1 MKQGETSPAGE
12 GAAQSETRGFLE
24 ALFAGKPHE
33 LYVLLWTL
41 PEKQSHW
48 FQNVEGAIQF
58 AESLRERDLYVG
70 VGLSC
75 QDYGSARR
83 CLSNEVA
90 GIVGLWA
97 DLDLKSDAHPK
108 AALPATI
115 EDAMKILPEQLPPTF
130 VVRTGNGAHAW
141 WLFREPLIFESD
153 EERRD
158 VGNLALRWQSLLRLN
173 AAACGWAF
181 DRLADLARVLRVP
194 GTQNCK
200 DPANPK
206 PIEIHLQTDRRYN
219 PSDLAE
225 FLEDQGIPDAEEQDR
240 TAQAWKEKFADKPLA
255 IDPSATVPEDLLG
268 RYMETDPRFKK
279 TWLRQRED
287 LKDQSQSGYDLAL
300 ANFGFEAGLSEQQVV
315 ELIIHHRRI
324 HGQRPR
330 TRLDYFQRTIAKAFK
345 RNENT
350 TPTKSFE
357 APVEEPGQPS
367 PQTKPDSATARALLC
382 EQISNA
388 IGVRVLRIVK
398 VAGQE
403 PTYRVELEAA
413 KIGFASVDK
422 LVGQQSFRMKIA
434 SAVDHLVPRM
444 PPKVW
449 DRVAQMMLNALTVE
463 DGGDEADLV
472 GAARMYVER
481 YLSETPFIDAE
492 KDQSY
497 QTRFKPA
504 VYDGQIAIRSHDLQQ
519 HINKAWG
526 ENRAIKEVTAMLSAL
541 GASSTRLKRTRLRD
555 QSRWLLPSSEFA
567 PDAYVGASGER
578 CDARPS

>member
-1 MKQGETSPAGE
+1 MTALTANATASGDVAL
-12 GAAQSETRGFLE
+12 FLE
-24 ALFAGKPHE
+24 ALFAGKPDE
-33 LYVLLWTL
+33 LHILLWTL
-41 PEKQSHW
+41 PEKRSNW
-48 FQNVEGAIQF
+48 FQNVDSAIQF
-58 AESLRERDLYVG
+58 AESLRQHDLYVG
-70 VGLSC
+70 VGLSG
-75 QDYGSARR
+75 QDYGESRR
-83 CLSNEVA
+83 CPSNEVA

-115 EDAMKILPEQLPPTF
+115 DDAIKILPEQFPPTF

-141 WLFREPLIFESD
+141 WLFREPLIFASD
-153 EERRD
+153 EERAEAA
-158 VGNLALRWQSLLRLN
+158 NLALRWQSLLRLN
-173 AAACGWAF
+173 ASAHGWSF

-200 DPANPK
+200 SPASPK
-206 PIEIHLQTDRRYN
+206 TVEIYSQTDRHYN

-225 FLEDQGIPDAEEQDR
+225 YLDDQEIPDDEAQEKAAQTW
-240 TAQAWKEKFADKPLA
+240 TARLSDKPLA
-255 IDPSATVPEDLLG
+255 VNPSATVSDELLG
-268 RYMETDPRFKK
+268 KYMESDPRFKK
-279 TWLRQRED
+279 TWLRQRDD
-287 LKDQSQSGYDLAL
+287 LKDQSQSGYDMAL
-300 ANFGFEAGLSEQQVV
+300 ANFGFENSLSEEQVV

-324 HGQRPR
+324 HSQRPR

-345 RNENT
+345 RT
-350 TPTKSFE
+350 DGDTPGSSFSVP
-357 APVEEPGQPS
+357 AHGAGQPA
-367 PQTKPDSATARALLC
+367 QRPDTATARALLC

-398 VAGQE
+398 IGGQE

-413 KIGFASVDK
+413 RVGFPSVDK

-434 SAVDHLVPRM
+434 SAVEHLVPRI
-444 PPKVW
+444 PGKVW

-463 DGGDEADLV
+463 DGGDESDLV
-472 GAARMYVER
+472 GAAKMYVER

-492 KDQSY
+492 EEQPY

-504 VYDGQIAIRSHDLQQ
+504 VYEGQIAIRSHDLQQ

-555 QSRWLLPSSEFA
+555 QSRWLLPSGEFA
-567 PDAYVGASGER
+567 PESNTSTSGGPDDAKS
-578 CDARPS
+578 S

>member
-1 MKQGETSPAGE
+1 MTPTAVKTNTAPEVTL
-12 GAAQSETRGFLE
+12 FLE
-24 ALFAGKPHE
+24 ALFAGKPDNLH
-33 LYVLLWTL
+33 LLLWTL

-48 FQNVEGAIQF
+48 FQDVDRAIQF
-58 AESLRERDLYVG
+58 AESRRERDLYVG
-70 VGLSC
+70 VGLSGR
-75 QDYGSARR
+75 DYGASRR

-115 EDAMKILPEQLPPTF
+115 EDAIKILPEQFPPTF

-141 WLFREPLIFESD
+141 WLFREPLIFASD
-153 EERRD
+153 EERAEAA
-158 VGNLALRWQSLLRLN
+158 NLALRWQSLLRLN
-173 AAACGWAF
+173 AFVHGWSF

-200 DPANPK
+200 SPASPK
-206 PIEIHLQTDRRYN
+206 PVEIHLQTNRRYN

-225 FLEDQGIPDAEEQDR
+225 FLEEEGIPDAEEQEQA
-240 TAQAWKEKFADKPLA
+240 AQAWKEKFADKALV
-255 IDPSATVPEDLLG
+255 IDPSATIQEDLLQ
-268 RYMETDPRFKK
+268 RYLDTDPRFKK

-287 LKDQSQSGYDLAL
+287 LKDRSQSGYDLAL
-300 ANFGFEAGLSEQQVV
+300 ANFGFEAGLSEEQVV
-315 ELIIHHRRI
+315 VLIIHHRRI
-324 HGQRPR
+324 HSQRPR

-345 RNENT
+345 EKENMALGN
-350 TPTKSFE
+350 SFE
-357 APVEEPGQPS
+357 APVQEPGQPS

-388 IGVRVLRIVK
+388 VGVRVLRIVK
-398 VAGQE
+398 IAGQE
-403 PTYRVELEAA
+403 PTYRVELEIA

-434 SAVDHLVPRM
+434 SAAEHLVPRI
-444 PPKVW
+444 PGKVW

-472 GAARMYVER
+472 GAAKMYVER

-492 KDQSY
+492 EEQVY

-504 VYDGQIAIRSHDLQQ
+504 IYEGQIAIRSHDLQQ
-519 HINKAWG
+519 HINKAWA
-526 ENRAIKEVTAMLSAL
+526 ENRPIKEVTAMLSAL
-541 GASSTRLKRTRLRD
+541 GATSTRLKRTGLRD
-555 QSRWLLPSSEFA
+555 QSRWLLP
-567 PDAYVGASGER
+567 PDLFPPEGASREEM
-578 CDARPS
+578 